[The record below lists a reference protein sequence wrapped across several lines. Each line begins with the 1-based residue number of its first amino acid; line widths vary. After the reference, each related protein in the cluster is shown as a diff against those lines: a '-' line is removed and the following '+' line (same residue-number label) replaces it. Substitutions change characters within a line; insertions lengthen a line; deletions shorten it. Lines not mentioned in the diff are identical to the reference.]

1 MTTYDHQALLG
12 EGIEIVS
19 AVNKI
24 SAYEKKKPFALVGD
38 PKSKE
43 VGSCWGFGKQLRGIV
58 GDQQVTT

>member
-1 MTTYDHQALLG
+1 MR
-12 EGIEIVS
+12 
-19 AVNKI
+19 
-24 SAYEKKKPFALVGD
+24 KKKPFALVGD